1 MGNYAVLPTNNNDLE
16 TNYSTQDI
24 IDVETENNDR
34 VSQTGLLEYTIH
46 QYKNYVEGETNCIL
60 TWIGRVNI
68 APSTST
74 VYLQI
79 YNIDTSSWETVDSDN
94 SSNIDTDFTLTVT
107 ITDLT
112 DYKDGQDLITCR
124 IYQLDI

>member
-60 TWIGRVNI
+60 KWVGQTNI
-68 APSTST
+68 SPSSST

>member
-60 TWIGRVNI
+60 KWIGRVNI